1 MKKHILYTKED
12 FKKMT
17 NEELENNRTYELVM
31 DGGLDICK
39 ICGEYEAGLDRS
51 CK

>member
-1 MKKHILYTKED
+1 
-12 FKKMT
+12 
-17 NEELENNRTYELVM
+17 M

-51 CK
+51 CKWNSIKWT